1 MSWKNAMVKVK
12 ICGITNLEDA
22 RQALESGATFIGFN
36 FYKRSPRY
44 VTPGAARGILRRLP
58 KKTKSVGVFVNE
70 PEEKMLAIAR
80 QTGLNYLQLHGE
92 ESPTTVA
99 RLRRTLPVIKAVRVR
114 NSSSIAKLARY
125 KHVAAFLL
133 DGFDRRRLGGS
144 GTSFDWEVV
153 RRAKPA
159 GHIFLAGGLTPGNVA
174 RAIRSAK
181 PYAVDV
187 CSGVEAKPG
196 KKDPALVK
204 SFVRAVR
211 AAQRTAR

>member
-1 MSWKNAMVKVK
+1 MVKVK

-44 VTPGAARGILRRLP
+44 VTPGAARRILRRLP